1 MNENIIF
8 ATTKQLISQQLGFD
22 SEKATDETQLEQ
34 TLAKFVSFLL
44 ENRLEQLFS
53 GLYRLDVDE
62 QKVKFALST
71 LATEPADLAIARLI
85 IARQRQKA
93 ITRLLYQSDEKDEF
107 FS

>member
-1 MNENIIF
+1 MDTIF
-8 ATTKQLISQQLGFD
+8 NTTKQLIAQHFGFD
-22 SEKATDETQLEQ
+22 ANQVQDEAHLEQ
-34 TLAKFVSFLL
+34 VLAKFISFLL

-62 QKVKFALST
+62 QKVRFALST

-93 ITRLLYQSDEKDEF
+93 VTRLLYQSDEKDEF